1 MGRMWHLQVWT
12 TTSKPRRDTSPMQHT
27 VNASLLA
34 CLSEKGFSLD
44 ELVWRLRELF
54 ERKAHGEILRTI
66 LLLVEE
72 TLKLKVMRKAEVPVA
87 CDCGHADFVLNGRQ
101 KSRRIRT
108 RLGDVGLPAL
118 ARVKCGRCG
127 RTHTLLLKFLGVE
140 RHQSKTAELERQ
152 AIEEA
157 VADSYRRAAGR
168 LGQAPGN
175 RTPPSTLHGWVLD
188 TRADQIDLPPDVLG
202 ALPATVFADGTK
214 YKGAGGVRG
223 DIKALIGITATGEFV
238 PLGTWTGGQRWKQ
251 VAADLDRR
259 SVHFPAGTVLVADAE
274 AGLAEWLADHADLH
288 QRCQWHTVRDLYHA
302 MWKDG
307 GAIGEIRPVQDALKV
322 VMGIELPKEDFEQVP
337 ESEKDDIEA
346 RMEKAETQVSEL
358 VRHLAGRGFHKA
370 AHYLDRSR
378 RYMFSYVRRWL
389 QFGIACPRA
398 SSLIERFFRELG
410 RRIKKLGYNWKPAGV
425 GKITRILLKKCT
437 RPEDWKKYWEDRM
450 RLNGSVQVVF
460 RILSAS

>member
-27 VNASLLA
+27 VNASLLV

-66 LLLVEE
+66 LMLVEE
-72 TLKLKVMRKAEVPVA
+72 VLKLKVMRKAEVPIA
-87 CDCGHADFVLNGRQ
+87 CDCGHADFVLNGR
-101 KSRRIRT
+101 
-108 RLGDVGLPAL
+108 
-118 ARVKCGRCG
+118 
-127 RTHTLLLKFLGVE
+127 
-140 RHQSKTAELERQ
+140 
-152 AIEEA
+152 
-157 VADSYRRAAGR
+157 
-168 LGQAPGN
+168 LGQATGN

-188 TRADQIDLPPDVLG
+188 TRADEIDLPPDVLG

-238 PLGTWTGGQRWKQ
+238 PLGTWTGGQSWKQ

-259 SVHFPAGTVLVADAE
+259 SVRFPAGTVLVADAE

-337 ESEKDDIEA
+337 ESEKDGIEA

-450 RLNGSVQVVF
+450 RLDGSVQVLF
-460 RILSAS
+460 RILQAS

>member
-1 MGRMWHLQVWT
+1 
-12 TTSKPRRDTSPMQHT
+12 MQHT
-27 VNASLLA
+27 VNASLLV

-87 CDCGHADFVLNGRQ
+87 CDCGHAGFVLNGRQ

-108 RLGDVGLPAL
+108 SLGDVGLPAL
-118 ARVKCGRCG
+118 TRVKCGRCG
-127 RTHTLLLKFLGVE
+127 RTHTLLLKFLRVDLH
-140 RHQSKTAELERQ
+140 RSKTVELERR
-152 AIEEA
+152 AIEQA
-157 VADSYRRAAGR
+157 VADSYRRAAR
-168 LGQAPGN
+168 SLEQATGA
-175 RTPPSTLHGWVLD
+175 RTPHSTLHGWILD
-188 TRADQIDLPPDVLG
+188 TQADRIDLPPDVLW

-214 YKGAGGVRG
+214 YKGAGAVRG
-223 DIKALIGITATGEFV
+223 DIKAMIGITAAGEFV
-238 PLGTWTGGQRWKQ
+238 PLGTWTGGESWKQ
-251 VAADLDRR
+251 VSEDLGRR
-259 SVHFPAGTVLVADAE
+259 SVRFPAGTVLVADAE
-274 AGLAEWLADHADLH
+274 SGLAEWLAEHADLH

-322 VMGIELPKEDFEQVP
+322 VLGIELPKEDFEQVP
-337 ESEKDDIEA
+337 ESEKDRIEE
-346 RMEKAETQVSEL
+346 RMEKAEEQVLEL
-358 VRHLAGRGFHKA
+358 VRHLSGRGFRKA
-370 AHYLDRSR
+370 ADYLDRSR

-410 RRIKKLGYNWKPAGV
+410 RRVKKLGYNWKAEGV
-425 GKITRILLKKCT
+425 GKITRIILKKCT
-437 RPEDWKKYWEDRM
+437 QPSDWKKYWEDRM
-450 RLNGSVQVVF
+450 RLDGSVQVFF
-460 RILSAS
+460 RILNAS

>member
-27 VNASLLA
+27 VNASLLV

-66 LLLVEE
+66 LMLVEE
-72 TLKLKVMRKAEVPVA
+72 VLKLKVMRKAEVPIA

-108 RLGDVGLPAL
+108 SLGDVGLPAL

-168 LGQAPGN
+168 LGQATGN

-188 TRADQIDLPPDVLG
+188 TRADEIDLPPDVLG

-238 PLGTWTGGQRWKQ
+238 PLGTWTGGQSWKQ

-259 SVHFPAGTVLVADAE
+259 SVRFPAGTVLVADAE

-322 VMGIELPKEDFEQVP
+322 VMGIALPKEDFEQVP

-346 RMEKAETQVSEL
+346 RMERAETQVAEL

-389 QFGIACPRA
+389 QFGIACQRA

-450 RLNGSVQVVF
+450 RLDGSVQVLF
-460 RILSAS
+460 RILQAS

>member
-27 VNASLLA
+27 VNASLLV

-140 RHQSKTAELERQ
+140 RHQSKTTELERQ

-168 LGQAPGN
+168 LGQATGN

-188 TRADQIDLPPDVLG
+188 TRADQIDLPPAVLG

-238 PLGTWTGGQRWKQ
+238 PLGTWTGGQSWKQ

-259 SVHFPAGTVLVADAE
+259 SVRFPAGTVLVADAE
-274 AGLAEWLADHADLH
+274 SGLAEWLADHADLH
-288 QRCQWHTVRDLYHA
+288 QRCQWHVVRDLYHA

-346 RMEKAETQVSEL
+346 RMEKAEAQVSEL

-378 RYMFSYVRRWL
+378 RFMFSYVRRWL
-389 QFGIACPRA
+389 RFGIACPRA

-410 RRIKKLGYNWKPAGV
+410 RRIKKLGYNWKPTGV

>member
-1 MGRMWHLQVWT
+1 
-12 TTSKPRRDTSPMQHT
+12 MQHT
-27 VNASLLA
+27 VNASLLV

-72 TLKLKVMRKAEVPVA
+72 TLKLKVMRKAEVPIA

-108 RLGDVGLPAL
+108 SLGDVGLPAL

-168 LGQAPGN
+168 LGQATGN

-188 TRADQIDLPPDVLG
+188 TRADEIDLPPDVLG

-238 PLGTWTGGQRWKQ
+238 PLGTWTGGQSWKQ

-259 SVHFPAGTVLVADAE
+259 SVRFPAGTVLVADAE

-322 VMGIELPKEDFEQVP
+322 VMGIALPKEDFEQVP
-337 ESEKDDIEA
+337 ESEKDGIEA

-450 RLNGSVQVVF
+450 RLDGSVQVLF
-460 RILSAS
+460 RILQAS

>member
-1 MGRMWHLQVWT
+1 
-12 TTSKPRRDTSPMQHT
+12 MQHT
-27 VNASLLA
+27 VNASLFV

-54 ERKAHGEILRTI
+54 ECKAHGEILRTI

-72 TLKLKVMRKAEVPVA
+72 TLKLKVMRKAEVPVT

-101 KSRRIRT
+101 NSRRIRT
-108 RLGDVGLPAL
+108 SLGDVGLPAL
-118 ARVKCGRCG
+118 VRVKCGRCG

-140 RHQSKTAELERQ
+140 RHQSKTAELERK
-152 AIEEA
+152 AIEAA

-168 LGQAPGN
+168 LGQATGT

-238 PLGTWTGGQRWKQ
+238 PLGTWTGGQSWKQ

-259 SVHFPAGTVLVADAE
+259 SVRFPAGTVLVADAE
-274 AGLAEWLADHADLH
+274 SGLAEGLANHADLH

-378 RYMFSYVRRWL
+378 RYLFSYIRRWL

-437 RPEDWKKYWEDRM
+437 RPEDWKKYWKERM
-450 RLNGSVQVVF
+450 RLDGSVQVFF
-460 RILSAS
+460 RILHAS

>member
-1 MGRMWHLQVWT
+1 M
-12 TTSKPRRDTSPMQHT
+12 
-27 VNASLLA
+27 
-34 CLSEKGFSLD
+34 
-44 ELVWRLRELF
+44 RELF

-72 TLKLKVMRKAEVPVA
+72 TLKLKVMRKAEVPIA

-108 RLGDVGLPAL
+108 SLGDVGLPAL

-168 LGQAPGN
+168 LGQATGN

-188 TRADQIDLPPDVLG
+188 TRADEIDLPPDVLG

-238 PLGTWTGGQRWKQ
+238 PLGTWTGGQSWKQ

-259 SVHFPAGTVLVADAE
+259 SVRFPAGTVLVADAE

-307 GAIGEIRPVQDALKV
+307 GAIGEIRPVQYALKV
-322 VMGIELPKEDFEQVP
+322 VMGIALPKADFEQVP
-337 ESEKDDIEA
+337 ESENAGIEA
-346 RMEKAETQVSEL
+346 RMEKAETQVSAV

-450 RLNGSVQVVF
+450 RLDGSVQVLF
-460 RILSAS
+460 RILQAS